1 MYFECELIGLCVLN
15 CKPKYDI
22 ISEYKL
28 SDNENVGILDSVM
41 IKREFRGSKLQK
53 QIIEY
58 IDSSDPADLCMF
70 CLVLFFVLI
79 GFVAYGIKEL
89 FKK

>member
-1 MYFECELIGLCVLN
+1 MLTSL
-15 CKPKYDI
+15 
-22 ISEYKL
+22 
-28 SDNENVGILDSVM
+28 EN
-41 IKREFRGSKLQK
+41 K
-53 QIIEY
+53 IIEF